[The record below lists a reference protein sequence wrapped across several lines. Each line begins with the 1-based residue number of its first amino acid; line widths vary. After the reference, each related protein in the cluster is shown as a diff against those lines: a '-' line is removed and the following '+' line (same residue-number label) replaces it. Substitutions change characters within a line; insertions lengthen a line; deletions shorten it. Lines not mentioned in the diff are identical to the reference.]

1 MAQPD
6 SSRATQDTPAHHPAR
21 LVQPAFAGR
30 AHAPSAGAVLRLRLR
45 LILVCINM
53 TFQAHKRTHTY
64 PTTDRQTYMTKTASS
79 LAMIAL
85 AATTLFGAAGLA
97 NAQEQVVNLYSA
109 RHYATDEGMYE
120 AFTRTTGIKI
130 NRVDAD
136 DAGIVARL
144 KAEGAASPADVIL
157 LVDAAR
163 LASADAQGLF
173 QPFKSKVLDAA
184 IPAKLRAAATPEG
197 VTWTG
202 FSTRA
207 RVIVYD
213 PARVKTA
220 DVDTYEKL
228 ADPKLKGLV
237 CTRTGSHPYNL
248 SLFSTVVERLGDAKG
263 EEWLKGVVA
272 NMARA
277 PKGGDTDQIKAV
289 ASGECGVALT
299 NSYYVARLIKSDKVD
314 DKAVMQKVKIM
325 FPNQATSGTHVN
337 IAGAAVAK
345 HAKNPANAIKF
356 LEFLASPFAQDY
368 FANGNNEFPAAKGV
382 SVSNPAI
389 AAMGGA
395 NFKQE
400 NIPLGVIAKNQLKVQ
415 QMLDRV
421 GYK

>member
-1 MAQPD
+1 M
-6 SSRATQDTPAHHPAR
+6 
-21 LVQPAFAGR
+21 F
-30 AHAPSAGAVLRLRLR
+30 
-45 LILVCINM
+45 
-53 TFQAHKRTHTY
+53 
-64 PTTDRQTYMTKTASS
+64 KTASS
-79 LAMIAL
+79 LAVAAL
-85 AATTLFGAAGLA
+85 AAASLFGATGIAH
-97 NAQEQVVNLYSA
+97 AQEQVVNLYSA
-109 RHYATDEGMYE
+109 RHYQTDEGMYE

-136 DAGIVARL
+136 DAGILARL

-173 QPFKSKVLDAA
+173 RPVKSKVLDAA
-184 IPAKLRAAATPEG
+184 IPANLRAAPSAEG

-213 PARVKTA
+213 PARVKAA
-220 DVDTYEKL
+220 DVDSYEKL

-237 CTRTGSHPYNL
+237 CTRSGSHPYNL

-277 PKGGDTDQIKAV
+277 PKGGDTDQIRAV
-289 ASGECGVALT
+289 ASGECGVAIT
-299 NSYYVARLIKSDKVD
+299 NSYYVARLIKSDKAD
-314 DKAVMQKVKIM
+314 DKAVMQKVKVM

-345 HAKNPANAIKF
+345 HAKNPANAVKF
-356 LEFLASPFAQDY
+356 LEFLSSPFAQDY

-382 SVSNPAI
+382 IASNPAI
-389 AAMGGA
+389 VAMGGA
-395 NFKQE
+395 SFKPE
-400 NIPLGVIAKNQLKVQ
+400 TIPLGVVAKNQLKVQ